1 VVGEIAE
8 LPTVAELI
16 GRIVLEATAVMER
29 FAPSP
34 SE

>member
-16 GRIVLEATAVMER
+16 GRIVAEAGAVLER
-29 FAPSP
+29 LGSR
-34 SE
+34 S